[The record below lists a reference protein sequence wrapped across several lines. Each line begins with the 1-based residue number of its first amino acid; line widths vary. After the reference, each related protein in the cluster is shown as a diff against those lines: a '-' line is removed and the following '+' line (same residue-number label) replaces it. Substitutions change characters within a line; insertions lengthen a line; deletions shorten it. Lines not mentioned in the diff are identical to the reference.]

1 MADVIARNVRVTG
14 LVQGVFFR
22 AWTAEQARAL
32 GVAGW
37 VRNASDGSVEGHLEG
52 EEPAV
57 QQLIVLLHRGPP
69 SAQVAQVAIDE
80 VATEGIDRFEVRH

>member
-1 MADVIARNVRVTG
+1 MIARNVRVTG

-37 VRNASDGSVEGHLEG
+37 VRNAADGSVEGHLEG
-52 EEPAV
+52 EESAV
-57 QQLIVLLHRGPP
+57 QQLIGLLHRGPP
-69 SAQVAQVAIDE
+69 SAQVAQVAVE
-80 VATEGIDRFEVRH
+80 KATPEGTSRFEVRH

>member
-1 MADVIARNVRVTG
+1 MRVALHVRVAG

-32 GVAGW
+32 GVSGW

-52 EEPAV
+52 DKGAV
-57 QQLIVLLHRGPP
+57 HELVGLLRTGPP
-69 SAQVAQVAIDE
+69 SAR
-80 VATEGIDRFEVRH
+80 VATVDVEVTKPEGSDRFDVRS